1 MPPESEGLIARFD
14 AEVDGWFDQVRHNG
28 VVNRVFYVASEMGDW
43 SKLWHLVGAVR
54 ILIDRDDLANV
65 LGISAALGA
74 ESLIVNQG
82 IKRLFRR
89 QRPTAHFER
98 PHHLRQPSTSS
109 FPSGHASSATVAAI
123 LLIDA
128 EPKLAPVWVALAATV
143 AASRI
148 HVKIHHASDVVGG
161 VAVGLVLGA
170 VARRL
175 VP

>member
-1 MPPESEGLIARFD
+1 MSRFD
-14 AEVDGWFDQVRHNG
+14 DRVDGFFDHLRGNATVD
-28 VVNRVFYVASEMGDW
+28 RVFYVASEMGDW
-43 SKLWHLVGAVR
+43 SKLWHLIGAARV
-54 ILIDRDDLANV
+54 LVDRDDLANV
-65 LGISAALGA
+65 LGVSAALGA

-89 QRPTAHFER
+89 ERPTAHFDR
-98 PHHLRQPSTSS
+98 PHSLRQPSTSS

-128 EPKLAPVWVALAATV
+128 HPELAPVWVTLAATV

-170 VARRL
+170 IARRL